1 MARGVNKVILIGNM
15 GKDPEIRYMPSGSA
29 AANCSIATS
38 ESWRD
43 KTTGEMQEKTEWH
56 NLVFFGR
63 LAEIVGE
70 YCKKGSKI
78 YVEGRLQTR
87 KWQDKSGNDRYTTE
101 VVANEM
107 QMLDSRTGGATG
119 DNFAGGQ
126 QSYSAPSQA
135 QSAPKQQPA
144 PAMAN
149 DDFDDDIPF

>member
-15 GKDPEIRYMPSGSA
+15 GKDPDIRYMPSGAA

-43 KTTGEMQEKTEWH
+43 KNTGEMQEKTEWH

-87 KWQDKSGNDRYTTE
+87 KWQDKNGNDRYTTE
-101 VVANEM
+101 IVANEM
-107 QMLDSRTGGATG
+107 QMLDSRGAGGDYSSG
-119 DNFAGGQ
+119 GQSSYGGGQ
-126 QSYSAPSQA
+126 Q
-135 QSAPKQQPA
+135 QSAPAQQQPA